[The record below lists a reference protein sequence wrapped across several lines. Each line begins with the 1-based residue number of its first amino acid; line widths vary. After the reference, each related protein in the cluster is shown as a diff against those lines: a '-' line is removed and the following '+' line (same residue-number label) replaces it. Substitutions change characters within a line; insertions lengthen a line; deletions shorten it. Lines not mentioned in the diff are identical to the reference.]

1 MDYNSII
8 KNYTEEQKDMIVSL
22 SELNKITIQN
32 TDKYHTGALN
42 TFFDLWKESFPR
54 QKQSKGCLSCRKAVM
69 LLFDNIADIISN
81 ERLKAVET
89 VDTIDVVEVVKKKAK
104 KVNKHKTITGALSPT
119 GARN

>member
-22 SELNKITIQN
+22 SKLNEITVQQ

-42 TFFDLWKESFPR
+42 AFFDLWKESFPG
-54 QKQSKGCLSCRKAVM
+54 QKQNKGCVSCRKAVF
-69 LLFDNIADIISN
+69 LLFNKVASLISSD
-81 ERLKAVET
+81 RLKAEVKLEEFNET
-89 VDTIDVVEVVKKKAK
+89 LKKTKKAK
-104 KVNKHKTITGALSPT
+104 KHITRTGALSPT

>member
-22 SELNKITIQN
+22 SQLNKKTVQD
-32 TDKYHTGALN
+32 TDKYHTGALT

-54 QKQSKGCLSCRKAVM
+54 QRQAKGCLSCRKAVF
-69 LLFDNIADIISN
+69 LLFDNIADIISK
-81 ERLKAVET
+81 ERLEAKVKLEESN
-89 VDTIDVVEVVKKKAK
+89 DTPKKTKKVKK
-104 KVNKHKTITGALSPT
+104 HQTRTGALSPT